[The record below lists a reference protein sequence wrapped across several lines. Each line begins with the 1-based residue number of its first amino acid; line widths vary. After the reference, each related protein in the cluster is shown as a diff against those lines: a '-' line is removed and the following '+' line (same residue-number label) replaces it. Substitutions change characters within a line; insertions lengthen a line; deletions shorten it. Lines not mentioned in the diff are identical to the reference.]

1 VNLNMA
7 LKTPPEI
14 FRDWLAGRDKETR
27 VAVAVDSDRFLAEAK
42 VLDKPSLVDPAGRE
56 WQLVVFRGDDL
67 AFRLRFRDA
76 TTKGRTVIVLS
87 RGPDSVEPIDVS
99 YVADVLAKNEA
110 GDPLD
115 LSVSAFFRR
124 IAPKINFP
132 VVELR
137 RFKAELLT
145 RLEHVQEAADK
156 VIQKWGKPDSWGR
169 GQVGAM
175 VLLAHHPELVL
186 GDIWPDEDAP
196 ADFLA
201 HVVRL
206 LVGLPQLRS
215 HRNVVRQVIHEA
227 ARQQVENTL
236 FWVDA
241 EPDELA
247 AYLALRDFAGQA
259 SLQNP
264 STQLAGLQ
272 LFAPELDLAK
282 MEAVAPKVIAALK
295 KSSGTW
301 GAVNQCAEVF
311 LTPKR
316 LSKALA
322 LVPTGAGGTPNAGAL
337 LKQGS
342 AAVLRQQLIAVL
354 KAFFAQ
360 PSTQAL
366 AWVTPLEDH
375 EFLSAVEP
383 LSERTRQCRAALNL
397 LLRLQRIEQRLAL
410 GVPALPHADALL
422 DWYIGNGQHLLE
434 LDLSHAHH
442 DLDACG
448 DDELLEQG
456 QQYLFGGPD
465 ELRPTPASL
474 KGRVLARLCHLDET
488 LAIFVK
494 AGPEQF
500 GKGTRSV
507 RGLLRGKIDVAKM
520 SAGAL
525 PGRVWVLVF
534 DGMRFDSWEMVVKPM
549 LAEFFEIE
557 DAPMFC
563 VLPSF
568 TVYARKGLL
577 AGALPSEWKG
587 FKGTYSDN
595 EPQLLAVNMGFNAQ
609 EAKSKLRFVT
619 EADTIKARAKLTFT
633 DKDAAP
639 VNVLI
644 YPVSD
649 DACHD
654 FGGDLASF
662 NNKIRADILGNKSE
676 GVRGILDDLLKRIG
690 PDDTVVLASDHGFVE
705 LLPGDAVEVA
715 AAEAAKAGR
724 TLEATVRW
732 RYIEGFAPAKM
743 PEAVAVPVGGEKVW
757 MAPARRWFCREGTK
771 DTPRYTHGGLSL
783 AEVVVPGVVLRRVTA
798 KVARA
803 ELVDLLVV
811 IPADEDAV
819 VDVPVTI
826 RNSGNCEVEFE
837 VRVLNNL
844 GEELLAKRARLAP
857 ATTHKETACVL
868 AKYKEG
874 SDREIDHSNTVT
886 AVTLRLRHT
895 DLQGDWRDALDGLI
909 TIPVK
914 VKPKAVKLETDAL
927 KSFDDI

>member
-1 VNLNMA
+1 M

-14 FRDWLAGRDKETR
+14 FRDWLAAQDKENR

-56 WQLVVFRGDDL
+56 WQVVVFRGDDL

-76 TTKGRTVIVLS
+76 TAKGRTVIVLS
-87 RGPDSVEPIDVS
+87 RGPDSVEPVDVS

-124 IAPKINFP
+124 VAPKINFP

-137 RFKAELLT
+137 RFKPELLA
-145 RLEHVQEAADK
+145 RLEHVEDAADK

-175 VLLAHHPELVL
+175 VLLAHHPELNL
-186 GDIWPDEDAP
+186 SDIWPDEDAP

-206 LVGLPQLRS
+206 MVGLPQLRPQ
-215 HRNVVRQVIHEA
+215 RDVVRQVIHEA
-227 ARQQVENTL
+227 ARQQVDDVL
-236 FWVDA
+236 FWVDS
-241 EPDELA
+241 EPEDLA
-247 AYLALRDFAGQA
+247 AYLVLRDFAGQA

-272 LFAPELDLAK
+272 LFSPELDLSK
-282 MEAVAPKVIAALK
+282 MEAVAVKVIAALK
-295 KSSGTW
+295 KSPATW
-301 GAVNQCAEVF
+301 SAVSQCAEVF

-316 LSKALA
+316 LQRVLA
-322 LVPTGAGGTPNAGAL
+322 LVPTGAGGTPDAAAL
-337 LKQGS
+337 LKQTS
-342 AAVLRQQLIAVL
+342 AAVLRQQLIAAL
-354 KAFFAQ
+354 KGFFAQ
-360 PSTQAL
+360 PSAKVLSWTAGLEGHAL
-366 AWVTPLEDH
+366 LN
-375 EFLSAVEP
+375 AVEP

-397 LLRLQRIEQRLAL
+397 VLRLQRIEQRLAL
-410 GVPALPHADALL
+410 SVPVLPHADALL
-422 DWYIGNGQHLLE
+422 DWYVSNGQHLLE
-434 LDLSHAHH
+434 LELSHAHH
-442 DLDACG
+442 DLDACS
-448 DDELLEQG
+448 DEELLEQG
-456 QQYLFGGPD
+456 QKYLFGGPD
-465 ELRPTPASL
+465 ELRPTPGSL
-474 KGRVLARLCHLDET
+474 KGRVLDRLRQLDET
-488 LAIFVK
+488 LAVFVN
-494 AGPEQF
+494 AGVEKF
-500 GKGTRSV
+500 GKGARSV
-507 RGLLRGKIDVAKM
+507 RGLLRDKIDVTRIA
-520 SAGAL
+520 AGTL

-534 DGMRFDSWEMVVKPM
+534 DGMRFDSWETVVKPM

-568 TVYARKGLL
+568 TVYARKALL

-595 EPQLLAVNMGFNAQ
+595 EPQLFAVNMGLNAQ

-619 EADTIKARAKLTFT
+619 EADTTKARAKLAFT

-662 NNKIRADILGNKSE
+662 NNKIRADIMGNKSE

-690 PDDTVVLASDHGFVE
+690 PDDTVVLSSDHGFVE
-705 LLPGDAVEVA
+705 LLPGESVEVA
-715 AAEAAKAGR
+715 EAEAKNVGN

-743 PEAVAVPVGGEKVW
+743 PEAVAVSVGDEKVW

-803 ELVDLLVV
+803 ELVDLPVV
-811 IPADEDAV
+811 IPADEDTV
-819 VDVPVTI
+819 VEVPVTV

-844 GEELLAKRARLAP
+844 GEELLVKRSRLGP
-857 ATTHKETACVL
+857 ATAHKEKARVL
-868 AKYKEG
+868 AKYKES
-874 SDREIDHSNTVT
+874 SDREIDPSNTVMGI
-886 AVTLRLRHT
+886 TLRLRHT
-895 DLQGDWRDALDGLI
+895 GLDGEWRDALDGLV
-909 TIPVK
+909 TVPVN

>member
-1 VNLNMA
+1 MA
-7 LKTPPEI
+7 VKTPPEI
-14 FRDWLAGRDKETR
+14 FLDWLARQDKTTR
-27 VAVAVDSDRFLAEAK
+27 VAIAVDSDRFLADAK
-42 VLDKPSLVDPAGRE
+42 MLDKQSLVDPAGRE
-56 WQLVVFRGDDL
+56 WQVVVFRGDDL
-67 AFRLRFRDA
+67 AFRLCFRDA
-76 TTKGRTVIVLS
+76 TAKGRTVIVLA
-87 RGPDSVEPIDVS
+87 RGAESVEPIDVS

-115 LSVSAFFRR
+115 LSITAFFRR
-124 IAPKINFP
+124 VAPKISFP
-132 VVELR
+132 VLELR

-145 RLEHVQEAADK
+145 RLEQVQAAADK

-175 VLLAHHPELVL
+175 VLLAHHPELNLSDV
-186 GDIWPDEDAP
+186 WSDEDSP
-196 ADFLA
+196 AEFLA

-206 LVGLPQLRS
+206 LVGLPQLRPQ
-215 HRNVVRQVIHEA
+215 RNVVRQVIHEA
-227 ARQQVENTL
+227 ARQQVAESL
-236 FWVDA
+236 FWAEVD
-241 EPDELA
+241 PDELA
-247 AYLALRDFAGQA
+247 GYLVLRDFAGLA
-259 SLQNP
+259 NLQNP

-272 LFAPELDLAK
+272 LFTPELDLHK
-282 MEAVAPKVIAALK
+282 MEPQAAKVIAALK
-295 KSSGTW
+295 EPASTW
-301 GAVNQCAEVF
+301 AAMSQCAEVF

-316 LSKALA
+316 VSRVLA
-322 LVPTGAGGTPNAGAL
+322 LLPKGAGGAPDAAVL
-337 LKQGS
+337 SKQGS
-342 AAVLRQQLIAVL
+342 AAILRQQLIAAA
-354 KAFFAQ
+354 KDFFAQ
-360 PSTQAL
+360 PSMQAL
-366 AWVTPLEDH
+366 TWVTPLDGH
-375 EFLSAVEP
+375 EFLHAVEP
-383 LSERTRQCRAALNL
+383 LSERKRQCRAVLNL
-397 LLRLQRIEQRLAL
+397 LLRLHRIEGRLTP
-410 GVPALPHADALL
+410 GIPAFPHADALL
-422 DWYIGNGQHLLE
+422 DWFIGKSQHLLE
-434 LDLSHAHH
+434 LELAHCYH
-442 DLDACG
+442 DLGMCG
-448 DDELLEQG
+448 DDELLEHG
-456 QQYLFGGPD
+456 HQYLFGGPA
-465 ELRPTPASL
+465 ELHPSPASL
-474 KGRVLARLCHLDET
+474 KGRILARLRQLDEA
-488 LAIFVK
+488 LAAFVK

-500 GKGTRSV
+500 GKGVRSV
-507 RGLLRGKIDVAKM
+507 RGLLRDKIDVGQIAT
-520 SAGAL
+520 GTL
-525 PGRVWVLVF
+525 PGRVWVLLF
-534 DGMRFDSWEMVVKPM
+534 DGMRFDTWETVVKPM
-549 LAEFFEIE
+549 LAEFFDIQ

-595 EPQLLAVNMGFNAQ
+595 EQQLFAVNLGLTAQ

-619 EADTIKARAKLTFT
+619 EADTTKARSKLALT

-662 NNKIRADILGNKSE
+662 NNKIRADIVGNKIE
-676 GVRGILDDLLKRIG
+676 GVLGIRDDLLKRIG
-690 PDDTVVLASDHGFVE
+690 PNDTVVLSSDHGFVE

-715 AAEAAKAGR
+715 EDEAKQAGQ

-743 PEAVAVPVGGEKVW
+743 PEAVAVSVGNKKVW
-757 MAPARRWFCREGTK
+757 MATARRWFCREGTK

-798 KVARA
+798 QMARA
-803 ELVDLLVV
+803 ELIELPQVIMAEEDKVVDL
-811 IPADEDAV
+811 
-819 VDVPVTI
+819 PVAI
-826 RNSGNCEVEFE
+826 RNNGNREVEFE

-844 GEELLAKRARLAP
+844 GEELLVKRARLAP
-857 ATTHKETACVL
+857 ATTHPETASIL

-874 SDREIDHSNTVT
+874 SDREIDLSNTVT

-895 DLQGDWRDALDGLI
+895 DLQGDWRDALDGMI